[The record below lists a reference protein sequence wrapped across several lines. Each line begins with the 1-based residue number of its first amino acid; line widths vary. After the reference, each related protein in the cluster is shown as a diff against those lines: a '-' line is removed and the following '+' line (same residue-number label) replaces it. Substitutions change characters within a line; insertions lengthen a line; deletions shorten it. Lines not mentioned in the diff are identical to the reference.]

1 MRVLALHA
9 EQAEVL
15 VASRAR
21 LHSSARRVRHHLPSK
36 ASVRHP
42 GPCPRPSHTWFAHS
56 FAPFCAACRA
66 LAEWLDRARK
76 ARR

>member
-9 EQAEVL
+9 RQAEVL

-21 LHSSARRVRHHLPSK
+21 LHSSARRACHLPSE

-42 GPCPRPSHTWFAHS
+42 GSCPRPSHMWFAHN

-66 LAEWLDRARK
+66 LAAWLDRARK